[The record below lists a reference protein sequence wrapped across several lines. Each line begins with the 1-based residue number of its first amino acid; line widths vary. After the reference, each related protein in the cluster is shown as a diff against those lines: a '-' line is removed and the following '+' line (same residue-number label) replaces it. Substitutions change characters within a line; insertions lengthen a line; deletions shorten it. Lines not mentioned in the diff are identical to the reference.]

1 MNACKKTGSRVI
13 VYLDIKVSD
22 ERCQGDG
29 DDVLTR
35 KLSVQTQTWK
45 SSVKLQVLAILQLAQ
60 LTRVRVQTPTR
71 A

>member
-22 ERCQGDG
+22 ERCQVDGDG
-29 DDVLTR
+29 VPTR
-35 KLSVQTQTWK
+35 KLSVQTQTWQ
-45 SSVKLQVLAILQLAQ
+45 SPVKLQVLTILQLAQ
-60 LTRVRVQTPTR
+60 LTHVRVQTPTH